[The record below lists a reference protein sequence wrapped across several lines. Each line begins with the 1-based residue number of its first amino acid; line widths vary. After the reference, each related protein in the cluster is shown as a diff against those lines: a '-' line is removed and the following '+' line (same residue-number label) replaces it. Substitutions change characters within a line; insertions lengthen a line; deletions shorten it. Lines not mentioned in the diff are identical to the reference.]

1 VEIIEASRVD
11 GASFQRQLRSVVMP
25 VISPGN
31 AATALNCLI
40 FSWNE
45 FFLAV
50 NLTTVNAATVPIYLV
65 SFQTGEGQFWAALCA
80 AATLA
85 CLPVLLAGWAAQDK
99 LVRGLS
105 MGAVK

>member
-1 VEIIEASRVD
+1 MPAVI
-11 GASFQRQLRSVVMP
+11 LP
-25 VISPGN
+25 VISPGV
-31 AATALNCLI
+31 AATALICFI
-40 FSWNE
+40 FAWNE

-50 NLTTVNAATVPIYLV
+50 NLVTTNAATVPIYLV
-65 SFQTGEGQFWAALCA
+65 SYQTGEGQFWASLCA

-85 CLPVLLAGWAAQDK
+85 CLPVLIAGWAAQDK